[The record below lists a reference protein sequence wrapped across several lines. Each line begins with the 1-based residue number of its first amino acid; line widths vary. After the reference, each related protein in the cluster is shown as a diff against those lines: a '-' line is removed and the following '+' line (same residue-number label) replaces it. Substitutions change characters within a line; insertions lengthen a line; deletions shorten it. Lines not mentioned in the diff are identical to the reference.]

1 MGQLSR
7 LVAFSRVV
15 GRIRQLRRES
25 SGTAVP
31 ELHKMLKDPATSKKL
46 IVPVLLALRR
56 FGPAAA
62 IVIPLV
68 EKYTQPEEAARVRK
82 VAKTVLANIRGK

>member
-1 MGQLSR
+1 M
-7 LVAFSRVV
+7 
-15 GRIRQLRRES
+15 
-25 SGTAVP
+25 P

-62 IVIPLV
+62 VVLPLV
-68 EKYTQPEEAARVRK
+68 EKYTQPEEAERIRK